1 MAMFR
6 EDFLE
11 EVIFRCVF
19 NGCEEIASKGPREG
33 QGGGGGGITQGHV
46 MWWDFIL
53 SKVGSHWKPCIWSR
67 GVITVAA
74 RSSCR
79 GESTATFGG
88 SVEAQSPGKGPL
100 CSRRH
105 DGGLGGGV
113 VVEVGSG

>member
-33 QGGGGGGITQGHV
+33 QGRGNHAGPCT
-46 MWWDFIL
+46 WWDFIL